1 MRRIRWARSGRV
13 EAVIAE
19 SEVRQVELGGPVAD
33 GPETSPRQV
42 MAEAL
47 SDLEHDEGRMH
58 YDPYRRAACR

>member
-47 SDLEHDEGRMH
+47 SDLEHH
-58 YDPYRRAACR
+58 